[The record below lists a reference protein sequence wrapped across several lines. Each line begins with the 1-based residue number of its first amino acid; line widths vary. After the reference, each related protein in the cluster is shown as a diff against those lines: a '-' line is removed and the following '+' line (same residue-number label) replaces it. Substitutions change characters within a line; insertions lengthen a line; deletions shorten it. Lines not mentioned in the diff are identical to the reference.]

1 MNPSPLIKAFYR
13 LTQGCG
19 VWLRSP
25 VFAKQPSVIS
35 LVLFPST

>member
-1 MNPSPLIKAFYR
+1 MTSFPERFPSMEAFYR
-13 LTQGCG
+13 G

-25 VFAKQPSVIS
+25 VFARQPSVIS